1 MLALNRQQDIW
12 KVGIAYGLE
21 LRKYHE
27 KKGKLILGKTLIDA
41 AFFQAL
47 ECYTHKET
55 INCFITGFVNGY
67 LSL

>member
-47 ECYTHKET
+47 ECYTHK
-55 INCFITGFVNGY
+55 
-67 LSL
+67 